1 MYTKVQLLELCNQK
15 GVVLIKQ
22 ANDFIQ
28 KGMIKQF
35 QNEPCSRVEYDIN
48 SRYMPRGFYCPSIAL
63 DKIITNAR
71 RGNLLKHLTQR
82 SKPTHRFVFDE
93 SEKLIMAETKAP
105 FPEITEYLIYEYNK
119 ILGFSVDAN
128 NRITAISEENYEQGF
143 LMNYYFATLSFDE
156 KSIHSA
162 FYEQYHYIN
171 DELNMIDHISVP
183 IFSKKYLKIKGVDS
197 FVKHWQLTKADLN

>member
-1 MYTKVQLLELCNQK
+1 MYTKVQLFELCNQK

-28 KGMIKQF
+28 KGMIQQF

-71 RGNLLKHLTQR
+71 RGKLLKHLTQR

>member
-1 MYTKVQLLELCNQK
+1 
-15 GVVLIKQ
+15 
-22 ANDFIQ
+22 
-28 KGMIKQF
+28 
-35 QNEPCSRVEYDIN
+35 
-48 SRYMPRGFYCPSIAL
+48 MPRGFYCPSIAL

-71 RGNLLKHLTQR
+71 RGKLLKHLTQR